1 MIQAE
6 PLKSE
11 LIDQVAER
19 VRALAPSDQAPVV
32 ERFARQLYADVPAED
47 LDTAP
52 ETLASVAL
60 ELWAFAQERQPGTP
74 KVRVYSHRTQN
85 PSRLPGTVVEI
96 VNDDMPFLV
105 DSVASELMRLGA
117 ELRLVI
123 HPILS
128 VERDAAGR
136 LTALHDEGGEGSG
149 GGTGESFMHIRL
161 GPQPAER
168 HAEFQEQVQKVLADV
183 RAAVADFRA
192 MRQRCDELAGEL
204 EQSPP
209 PLPPDE
215 IAEGIEFLRWINDR
229 NFVYLG
235 YREYRFEGKG
245 EAAVARVLPDTGLGL
260 LRDEQFLIFDG
271 LRNFGTLPAEVR
283 HFLRQPV
290 LLLVTKANRLSTV
303 HRLAYMDTIAV
314 KCFDDDGKVTGER
327 LFIGLFTAEAYS
339 ISPRAI
345 PFLRRKVENVLARA
359 DFAPGS
365 YNRKTLAF
373 ILETYPRNEL
383 FQIGEDDLLRI
394 ATGILHLQERHRT
407 ALFVR
412 RDPFGRFVS
421 CLVYVPRDRFDTDL
435 RSKLEAI
442 LARAYQGSV
451 TASNVHLTDDSTLA
465 RLHVLVS
472 TRPGQIPDVDTESL
486 ERDLAEASRSWA
498 DRLSEALIASR
509 GEEEGLV
516 LARRYGRAFPSSY
529 QDRFDT
535 GTAVFDV
542 GCLEKALATGEIQL
556 NLYRPAGAP
565 PHEVR
570 FKVYGS
576 GDVVPLSNVL
586 PMLENMGVKVLDE
599 IPYDIQPAELD
610 LKVWL
615 RDFSMASED
624 RTAIDLDGVR
634 EAFHQAFAQVWRN
647 EAEDDGFNRLV
658 LRAVLSSREVSV
670 LRAYAKY
677 LRQAQIPFSQAYMER
692 TLATHPAIARQLVD
706 LFQAR
711 FDPSFG
717 DAAGPRAQSVLED
730 IQERLDDVTN
740 LDEDRILR
748 RFLNLIEATL
758 RTNFFQTG
766 ADGRAKGYLSLKLD
780 SRRIEELP
788 LPRPMFEVFVY
799 SPRVEAVHLRGGKV
813 ARGGIR
819 WSDRRE
825 DFRTEVLGLM
835 KAQMVKNAVIVPVG
849 SKGGFFVK
857 QPPEGSREAVQAEG
871 VRCYQTLVRGLLDIT
886 DNLRGSE
893 VVPPPQVVRRDPP
906 DPYLVVAA
914 DKGTATF
921 SDIANALSAE
931 YGFWLDDAFAS
942 GGSAGYDHKRMAIT
956 SRGVWESVKRH
967 FREMNKDVQTT
978 DFTVIGIGD
987 MSGDVFGNG
996 MLMSRHIRLLAT
1008 FNHMHIFIDPNPDA
1022 EAGYRERERLFHLPR
1037 STWADYDTK
1046 LISPGGGVFE
1056 RKVKSIDVTP
1066 EMKQAFGLTA
1076 DQATPN
1082 ELIRALLRAPVE
1094 LLFFGG
1100 IGTYVKARSESHA
1113 DVGDR
1118 TNDALRVD
1126 GAELTAKVI
1135 GEGANLGMTQRGRVE
1150 YALRAGRLNTDFI
1163 DNSAGVDCSDH
1174 EVNIKVLLNDA
1185 ERAGEIR
1192 RDERNEL
1199 LKEMTEEVAE
1209 LVLRD
1214 NYLQTQAITVTH
1226 RLGAHLLDRLARLM
1240 RALEKAGRLDRQIEA
1255 LPDDESLAARA
1266 KQSVGFT
1273 RPELSVLLSYTKIA
1287 LYDELLASDL
1297 PDDPAMQEE
1306 LVCYFP
1312 TALRH
1317 RFAHRI
1323 GGHRL
1328 RREIVATSITNNIV
1342 NRAGVTFAYEVG
1354 EKTASPVTDVARAYM
1369 VSREVFG
1376 LRELWERIEA
1386 LDNRAPA
1393 ALQATMLLECGRLIE
1408 RGTVWFLRESPRPL
1422 DIMGQIEAYSE
1433 SVHDLVGRLESLL
1446 CDEDRALLARQAAA
1460 YIQEGAPEDLAHRI
1474 ASLAW
1479 MVAICDIVRIA
1490 REAGVPAER
1499 VGQIYFDVGSRFGF
1513 DWLRRAAGQ
1522 LPTDNVW
1529 DKQAV
1534 SAIVDDLL
1542 GYQRDLTVGVL
1553 SHARNGMPAGR
1564 AVEAWAEQRR
1574 PFIDRTEQLL
1584 AELRTVGAPDLAML
1598 AVANRQLK
1606 SMRG

>member
-11 LIDQVAER
+11 LIDRVAER
-19 VRALAPSDQAPVV
+19 IRDLASPDQAPAV
-32 ERFARQLYADVPAED
+32 ERFARQLYADVPPED
-47 LDTAP
+47 LDATP
-52 ETLASVAL
+52 ETLAAVAL
-60 ELWAFAQERQPGTP
+60 DFWAFAQERQPGTA
-74 KVRVYSHRTQN
+74 KVRVYSHRVQN
-85 PSRLPGTVVEI
+85 QRRLPGTVVEI
-96 VNDDMPFLV
+96 VNDDMRFLV
-105 DSVASELMRLGA
+105 DSVASELMRLGT
-117 ELRLVI
+117 ERRLVI

-136 LTALHDEGGEGSG
+136 LTALHDEEG
-149 GGTGESFMHIRL
+149 GGRRESFMHVRL

-168 HAEFQEQVQKVLADV
+168 HAEIQSRVEKVLADV
-183 RAAVADFRA
+183 RAAVTDFPA
-192 MRQRCDELAGEL
+192 MRDRCRHLAEELA
-204 EQSPP
+204 QSPP
-209 PLPPDE
+209 PLPAE
-215 IAEGIEFLRWINDR
+215 EVAEGIEFLGWINQG

-235 YREYRFEGKG
+235 YREYRFEGEG
-245 EAAVARVLPDTGLGL
+245 ESAVARVLPGTGLGL

-290 LLLVTKANRLSTV
+290 LLLVTKANRQSTV
-303 HRLAYMDTIAV
+303 HRPVHMDTIAV
-314 KCFDDDGKVTGER
+314 KCFDAEGRVTGER
-327 LFIGLFTAEAYS
+327 LFIGLFTSEAYS
-339 ISPRAI
+339 INPRAI

-359 DFAPGS
+359 DFASGS
-365 YNRKTLAF
+365 YNSKTLGF
-373 ILETYPRNEL
+373 ILETFPRDEL

-394 ATGILHLQERHRT
+394 ATGVLHLQERQRI

-435 RSKLEAI
+435 RLKLEAI

-451 TASNVHLTDDSTLA
+451 AASNLHLTDSALA

-472 TRPGQIPDVDTESL
+472 TRPGQIPDIDTERL
-486 ERDLAEASRSWA
+486 ELELIEASRSWP
-498 DRLSEALIASR
+498 DRLSETLITSF
-509 GEEEGLV
+509 GEEEGLR
-516 LARRYGRAFPSSY
+516 LAGRYGRAFPSSY
-529 QDRFDT
+529 KDRFDAEA
-535 GTAVFDV
+535 AVFDV
-542 GCLEKALATGEIQL
+542 GSLERALATGEVQL
-556 NLYRPAGAP
+556 NLYRPAEAQ

-576 GDVVPLSNVL
+576 GDVVPLSQVL
-586 PMLENMGVKVLDE
+586 PMLEHMGVKVIDE
-599 IPYDIQPAELD
+599 IPYDIQAAGLD
-610 LKVWL
+610 RKVWL

-634 EAFHQAFAQVWRN
+634 HAFHEAFAQVWRN

-658 LRAVLSSREVSV
+658 LRAALSSREVSV

-677 LRQAQIPFSQAYMER
+677 LRQARIPFSQAYMER
-692 TLATHPAIARQLVD
+692 TLAHHPAITRRLVD
-706 LFQAR
+706 LFLAR
-711 FDPSFG
+711 FDPSLG
-717 DAAGPRAQSVLED
+717 DGAGPRTQAALEEIAQ
-730 IQERLDDVTN
+730 RLDRVTS

-748 RFLNLIEATL
+748 RFLNLIEATV

-766 ADGRAKGYLSLKLD
+766 ADGRPKGYLSLKLE
-780 SRRIEELP
+780 SGRIEELP
-788 LPRPMFEVFVY
+788 LPRPLFEVFVY

-819 WSDRRE
+819 WSDRPE

-857 QPPEGSREAVQAEG
+857 RPPEGSREAVQAEG
-871 VRCYQTLVRGLLDIT
+871 VQCYQTLVRGMLDVT

-893 VVPPPQVVRRDPP
+893 IVPPPQVVRRDPD

-914 DKGTATF
+914 DKGTASF

-967 FREMNKDVQTT
+967 FREMNKDIQTT

-996 MLMSRHIRLLAT
+996 MLMSRHIRLLAA
-1008 FNHMHIFIDPNPDA
+1008 FNHVHIFIDPNPDA
-1022 EAGYRERERLFHLPR
+1022 DAGYRERERLFFLPR
-1037 STWADYDTK
+1037 STWADYDPK

-1056 RKVKSIDVTP
+1056 RQVKSIDLTP

-1076 DQATPN
+1076 DQATPG
-1082 ELIRALLRAPVE
+1082 ELIQALLRTPVE

-1100 IGTYVKARSESHA
+1100 IGTYVKARTESHA

-1118 TNDALRVD
+1118 ANDALRVD

-1150 YALRAGRLNTDFI
+1150 YALRGGRLNTDFI

-1174 EVNIKVLLNDA
+1174 EVNIKILLNDA
-1185 ERAGEIR
+1185 ERAGEITR
-1192 RDERNEL
+1192 EERNAL
-1199 LKEMTEEVAE
+1199 LKEMTNEVAE

-1240 RALEKAGRLDRQIEA
+1240 RTLEKEGRLNRRIEF
-1255 LPDDESLAARA
+1255 LPDDETIEARA
-1266 KQSVGFT
+1266 KQAVGFT
-1273 RPELSVLLSYTKIA
+1273 RPELAVLLSYTKVA
-1287 LYDELLASDL
+1287 LYDEILASGL

-1306 LVCYFP
+1306 LICYFP

-1342 NRAGVTFAYEVG
+1342 NRVGVTFAYEVR
-1354 EKTASPVTDVARAYM
+1354 EKTASPVADVARAY
-1369 VSREVFG
+1369 VISREVFG
-1376 LRELWERIEA
+1376 MLELWERIEA

-1393 ALQATMLLECGRLIE
+1393 ALQATMLLECGRLID

-1422 DIMGQIEAYSE
+1422 DIMGQIEAYSA
-1433 SVHDLVGRLESLL
+1433 SVHDLAGRLESLL
-1446 CDEDRALLARQAAA
+1446 CEEDRAQLARQTAA
-1460 YIQEGAPEDLAHRI
+1460 YVREGAPEDLAHRI
-1474 ASLAW
+1474 ASLGW
-1479 MVAICDIVRIA
+1479 LVALCDIVRIA
-1490 REAGVPAER
+1490 RENGVPAER

-1513 DWLRRAAGQ
+1513 DWLRRAASQ
-1522 LPTDNVW
+1522 IPTDNVW
-1529 DKQAV
+1529 NKQAV

-1542 GYQRDLTVGVL
+1542 GHQSDLTVGVL
-1553 SHARNGMPAGR
+1553 SHTSNGMPAGR
-1564 AVEAWAEQRR
+1564 AVEAWAAERR
-1574 PFIDRTEQLL
+1574 SFIERNEQLL
-1584 AELRTVGAPDLAML
+1584 AELRTVGTPDLAML